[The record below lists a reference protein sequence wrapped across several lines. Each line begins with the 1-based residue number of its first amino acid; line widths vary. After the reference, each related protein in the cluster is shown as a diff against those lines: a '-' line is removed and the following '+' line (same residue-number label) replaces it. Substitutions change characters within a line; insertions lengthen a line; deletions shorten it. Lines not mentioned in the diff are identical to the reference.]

1 MTQDAALKGRVAL
14 VTGSAHGLGRGMA
27 LALGRHGADVAVHYR
42 TRKQE
47 AEQLAAE
54 IRGCGVQSG
63 AFRADL
69 CSWHETTQLIETVHQ
84 LYRRIDIL
92 VNNVGP
98 FLQKSFAEM
107 EPVEWSKMVD
117 GNLNTTY
124 HASRAVWPIMI
135 KQNYGRIINIGLAN
149 ADQVQAYRTIIPYA
163 IAKTGVLILCKSLAM
178 EGAAYGITV
187 NVLAPGLMDNGD
199 LSAEERARLAE
210 KIPAGRAGTD
220 RDLIAA
226 LLFLTSDEASY
237 ITGAQIPV
245 SGGWGL

>member
-1 MTQDAALKGRVAL
+1 MTQEASLKGRVAL

-27 LALGRHGADVAVHYR
+27 LALGRHGAHVAVHYR

-47 AEQLAAE
+47 AEQLACE
-54 IRGCGVQSG
+54 IRGYGVQSG
-63 AFRADL
+63 ALQADL
-69 CSWHETTQLIETVHQ
+69 RSWQETTRLVESVQQ
-84 LYRRIDIL
+84 QYRRMDLL

-98 FLQKSFAEM
+98 FVQKTFAEM
-107 EPVEWSKMVD
+107 DPAEWGEMLD

-124 HASRAVWPIMI
+124 HACRAVWPIMK

-149 ADQVQAYRTIIPYA
+149 ADQVRAYHAIIPYA
-163 IAKTGVLILCKSLAM
+163 IAKTGVLILSKSLAV

-199 LSAEERARLAE
+199 LSPEERARLDE
-210 KIPAGRAGTD
+210 KIPGGRAGTA

-226 LLFLTSDEASY
+226 LLFLASDEASY